1 MRTIVLFLKN
11 HGPYSPGDAAGFD
24 DAAAQALLSAEIA
37 ELVGSRAPA
46 VEVAPA
52 TPEAADVGD
61 AVQAAAQAAPRKGRA
76 KP

>member
-1 MRTIVLFLKN
+1 MRTIVKFLKN

-24 DAAAQALLSAEIA
+24 DAAAQVLLNAEIA
-37 ELVGSRAPA
+37 ELVGSRAPV

-52 TPEAADVGD
+52 TPDAADLGD
-61 AVQAAAQAAPRKGRA
+61 AVQAAAPAPIRKGRA